1 MKFLTG
7 FSVAVLIAT
16 LSAFIGKNQTTEGLK
31 IGEKAPN
38 IKFEITNGASTT
50 PFSLAQLQGKYVL
63 VNFWASYDA
72 FSRMQNAGFS
82 NILKQYSKVEFVSVS
97 FDEYSSIFSETIRRD
112 QVSTPTCFV
121 DTKGVSSPV
130 FRTYKLEKGFTNY
143 LLNEKGVIIAKDLLP
158 TDLSRYISTQG

>member
-1 MKFLTG
+1 MKLLTG

-38 IKFEITNGASTT
+38 IEITNGASTT

-82 NILKQYSKVEFVSVS
+82 NILKQHSEVEFVSVS
-97 FDEYSSIFSETIRRD
+97 FDEYSSIFLETIRRD

-121 DTKGVSSPV
+121 DTKGVASPL

-158 TDLSRYISTQG
+158 NDLSRYISAQG